1 MEIGND
7 IKGQTRAV
15 QIKSGQQIIP
25 ASSEAD
31 AQGPYVC
38 FDIKWKHQVCHYKTE
53 TISVTI
59 DH

>member
-38 FDIKWKHQVCHYKTE
+38 FDIKWKLKCVITKLKQFL
-53 TISVTI
+53 SL
-59 DH
+59 